1 MSPAALPGGRIV
13 FTILTAGTHQLGMVD
28 LDKPGEHRLL
38 PFSAGGSTP
47 KYIASGH
54 INAGMPHHV
63 VDLISTALNTGRKS
77 INGSKVLIAG
87 SPTSATSTTCAS
99 PRRST

>member
-54 INAGMPHHV
+54 LLYFHPQSSRCS
-63 VDLISTALNTGRKS
+63 L
-77 INGSKVLIAG
+77 
-87 SPTSATSTTCAS
+87 C
-99 PRRST
+99 RSTLQQARQPAGRLSC